1 MTAQVSDVAVRSSVL
16 RRTVLAHGVASFF
29 YNTVILALSINAAV
43 AIAERLKS
51 ARCGF
56 HRRQN
61 RLSSAAK
68 QDAGRMAKT
77 INYRQLMKKA
87 MHGFVA
93 DVLAQVARDGLP
105 GKHYFFITF
114 DTTHPGV
121 DMNAALRARYP
132 TEMTIVLQEWFA
144 DLAVMKDRFTVT
156 LNFGNIPEPIVVP
169 FEAMK
174 TFVDP
179 SVEFGVKFDAHE
191 EEGDP
196 APPPRTRP
204 VVALADRRRPRI
216 RPSRPRAR
224 SSASTSSAS
233 TEPSRP

>member
-1 MTAQVSDVAVRSSVL
+1 MP
-16 RRTVLAHGVASFF
+16 
-29 YNTVILALSINAAV
+29 
-43 AIAERLKS
+43 KS
-51 ARCGF
+51 
-56 HRRQN
+56 
-61 RLSSAAK
+61 
-68 QDAGRMAKT
+68 

-156 LNFGNIPEPIVVP
+156 LNFGNVPEPIVVP
-169 FEAMK
+169 FEAIK

-179 SVEFGVKFDAHE
+179 SVEFGVKFDAHDE
-191 EEGDP
+191 DGPPEP
-196 APPPRTRP
+196 AAEPET
-204 VVALADRRRPRI
+204 VVALEEAPAPAPAAKSGEAEVVRLDKFRKH
-216 RPSRPRAR
+216 
-224 SSASTSSAS
+224 
-233 TEPSRP
+233 EPSRP